1 MIKVVGRDRTCD
13 YIILDPERRVS
24 RIHLQIEKVGDDYYL
39 EDFSSNGTS
48 VDGKP
53 LVRGMRT
60 KVTIR
65 NNVVLGGGYV
75 LNLQKVFSP
84 NQSQHAH
91 NINSQKIDGINQ
103 KNLAVD
109 LNRTTIGDLLDIETS
124 GYTTIGRS
132 TRNNIVLANHS
143 RISSEHCKIR
153 QIGDDLIEVVDLNST
168 NGTYIDGK
176 RLNPHNPGVFTN
188 NAMISLAGEFNLDLS
203 KIFPGIRLIAKKI
216 PPKNFQQPNKN
227 ENSNRSKQAS
237 TEELST
243 FMELEKIYDEFD
255 LRNKSIGQEGSSFA
269 IAGQVAGI
277 VAGTAISVVAP
288 GLLPLGLLF
297 TGGGAVLGRY
307 IGSKKTNEIRTD
319 LSYEKAFL
327 EVYCC
332 PRCGESFQ
340 KKPWVTIRDCNKCKV
355 VFR

>member
-48 VDGKP
+48 IDGKP
-53 LVRGMRT
+53 LVKGMRT

-65 NNVVLGGGYV
+65 NNVVLGSGYV
-75 LNLQKVFSP
+75 LNLQKVFTP

-91 NINSQKIDGINQ
+91 NMNSQKTDGVNQ

-132 TRNNIVLANHS
+132 SKNKIVLANHS

-153 QIGDDLIEVVDLNST
+153 QIGDELIEVVDLNST

-176 RLNPHNPGVFTN
+176 ILTPQKPGVFTN
-188 NAMISLAGEFNLDLS
+188 NATISLAGEFTLDLS
-203 KIFPGIRLIAKKI
+203 KIFPGIRLVAKKM
-216 PPKNFQQPNKN
+216 PPKNFQQLNNKG
-227 ENSNRSKQAS
+227 NSKLSEKAS
-237 TEELST
+237 SEELSA
-243 FMELEKIYDEFD
+243 FMGLEKIYDEFD
-255 LRNKSIGQEGSSFA
+255 LRNKSIGQEGASFA
-269 IAGQVAGI
+269 MAGQVAGI
-277 VAGTAISVVAP
+277 VAGAAISVMAP
-288 GLLPLGLLF
+288 PMIPLGLLF
-297 TGGGAVLGRY
+297 TGGGAVLGKY